1 MARIDT
7 MQVYALDAVAP
18 VSASTTVMTRTLTLL
33 SLAAAAALAGCNKE
47 DHTIVAGPGTDDPA
61 ANADAAPVVLPP
73 AIVASKTY
81 RCKDNSLVYI
91 DWLSDNTA
99 RIKKDKNEVGDTV
112 TPGADDSPLKGDAKA
127 ASVTYNGQ
135 SCKG

>member
-1 MARIDT
+1 
-7 MQVYALDAVAP
+7 MQLDAAAP
-18 VSASTTVMTRTLTLL
+18 VSASTSVMTRTLTLL
-33 SLAAAAALAGCNKE
+33 TLVAAAALAGCNKE
-47 DHTIVAGPGTDDPA
+47 DHTIVGGPGADEPE
-61 ANADAAPVVLPP
+61 ANSVAAPVVLPP

-99 RIKKDKNEVGDTV
+99 RIKKDKNEVGTTV
-112 TPGADDSPLKGDAKA
+112 TPGADGSPLTGDPKA
-127 ASVTYNGQ
+127 SSITYSGQ